1 MGHMDKEYYTNHIAL
16 NGHLNNPIY
25 KPIPSNIDQKVFQN
39 LHKLV
44 DKYSSNLTMH
54 NCKMHN

>member
-1 MGHMDKEYYTNHIAL
+1 MGHMDKEYCINHIAL

-44 DKYSSNLTMH
+44 DTYSSNLTMH